1 MYVIFFLFLKKNVRS
16 GMFYILFIKFSKD
29 IGYSLIVMLIVLF
42 GLIKLLQ
49 LLVVYNKVFKFVFV
63 VIFVFID
70 FIEREI

>member
-1 MYVIFFLFLKKNVRS
+1 MYVIFFLFLKKNVRC